1 MNSLFKFIS
10 LFFIF
15 SSLVL
20 GADKIVSPPWTPY
33 ELKSYSSTR
42 YFDIYDTT
50 LSYELNQS
58 KESIKANGQYWK
70 FIYPSKTKKSHQE
83 VRQKIDNELGAK
95 NAKLLYGD
103 DERTLYIESSN
114 DVRRYYDIYYKRD
127 YEVRIYIYQE
137 HLLTP
142 NQSQEII
149 FEKDKAKE
157 QIFQANF
164 DGEHY
169 YYLTIEIL
177 EGKGIDIEV
186 SPDLKDEAVQIRY
199 KSRLKCEAKYYKHY
213 SMYNLD
219 PYKALH
225 YFKIKPIKGD
235 TKAKLTLV
243 KTPYKVPA
251 LGEISTKA
259 GLLKMKNSLSS
270 LPEVKPLGSIHGDF
284 SNEGDYLPNGDAIY
298 WLNNG
303 YYTLEKDNLQ
313 TNLVPIKANHQ
324 TSIDWPLF
332 YEELKSKEEDKKE
345 RVTTKMAIYEA
356 TPNQKGQVSVNLSLS
371 HLPKDINLTKEDF
384 QVLEAGT
391 IEGKVVSLER
401 LHQPM
406 NIVILLDSSGS
417 MKKSMKLALESV
429 EAFIQ
434 KLPEDAEITLVDF
447 DTKVKPIQ
455 AKNRKAILA
464 KLKQIKANGA
474 TALYDSIIKGVELLK
489 DKSRASIVLFTDGKD
504 ANYNDTKR
512 GSKATFDEMIAK
524 VQSAHIPIY
533 PIAFGDGADT
543 TTLTTI
549 AKLTKTTYYQG
560 EKREQLREIFNDIAK
575 TLSSAYK
582 LVYERGKLPKDGS
595 QSVVNYMVDVSGSQ
609 DLRFTMINN
618 CEGCGYRY
626 EQLKS
631 MLANSIESL
640 PKSSFVQLSSFS
652 DKVKTLQIITQ
663 DKAKLLAGIGAMK
676 IGGGTAILKAI
687 KRGFEL
693 SSVIPSNRRYFIFV
707 TDAAADAFEFD
718 EEEQKRLN
726 SALLAF
732 KQNGIQTFWLGM
744 VESQKAKREIKRLA
758 TISGGEA
765 FVSADIDKIRDK
777 ILEVTQKVKESNATE
792 IGVGSVTVKLKR
804 RNEISGEMIVA
815 VGEKSV
821 DFPLLKAK
829 TSTEKVTDISY
840 EITPFDTNKE
850 SYNITNAK
858 KIYGEDTPLKDV
870 QLSKIIPLRD
880 DNNRSVSGEN
890 RAVKIDIH
898 TAYLFDRLKG
908 IDAQHKKRFLVL
920 DLSLENLLKAQK
932 VVVLEDGSK
941 HPSSWLNKSNDS
953 YKTIE
958 AIPTYK
964 IPNLK
969 RHLFVRVNNEHEIPF
984 ESITWALEKPL
995 VEVDEYQ
1002 LLVEPKTKKRGSVG
1016 LCCAK

>member
-1 MNSLFKFIS
+1 M
-10 LFFIF
+10 
-15 SSLVL
+15 

-58 KESIKANGQYWK
+58 KESIKVNGQYWK

-114 DVRRYYDIYYKRD
+114 DVRRYYDIYYNRD

-186 SPDLKDEAVQIRY
+186 SPDLEDEAVRIRY

-371 HLPKDINLTKEDF
+371 HL
-384 QVLEAGT
+384 
-391 IEGKVVSLER
+391 
-401 LHQPM
+401 
-406 NIVILLDSSGS
+406 
-417 MKKSMKLALESV
+417 
-429 EAFIQ
+429 
-434 KLPEDAEITLVDF
+434 
-447 DTKVKPIQ
+447 
-455 AKNRKAILA
+455 
-464 KLKQIKANGA
+464 
-474 TALYDSIIKGVELLK
+474 
-489 DKSRASIVLFTDGKD
+489 
-504 ANYNDTKR
+504 
-512 GSKATFDEMIAK
+512 
-524 VQSAHIPIY
+524 
-533 PIAFGDGADT
+533 
-543 TTLTTI
+543 
-549 AKLTKTTYYQG
+549 
-560 EKREQLREIFNDIAK
+560 
-575 TLSSAYK
+575 
-582 LVYERGKLPKDGS
+582 
-595 QSVVNYMVDVSGSQ
+595 
-609 DLRFTMINN
+609 
-618 CEGCGYRY
+618 
-626 EQLKS
+626 
-631 MLANSIESL
+631 
-640 PKSSFVQLSSFS
+640 
-652 DKVKTLQIITQ
+652 
-663 DKAKLLAGIGAMK
+663 
-676 IGGGTAILKAI
+676 
-687 KRGFEL
+687 
-693 SSVIPSNRRYFIFV
+693 
-707 TDAAADAFEFD
+707 
-718 EEEQKRLN
+718 
-726 SALLAF
+726 
-732 KQNGIQTFWLGM
+732 
-744 VESQKAKREIKRLA
+744 
-758 TISGGEA
+758 
-765 FVSADIDKIRDK
+765 
-777 ILEVTQKVKESNATE
+777 
-792 IGVGSVTVKLKR
+792 
-804 RNEISGEMIVA
+804 
-815 VGEKSV
+815 
-821 DFPLLKAK
+821 
-829 TSTEKVTDISY
+829 
-840 EITPFDTNKE
+840 
-850 SYNITNAK
+850 
-858 KIYGEDTPLKDV
+858 
-870 QLSKIIPLRD
+870 
-880 DNNRSVSGEN
+880 
-890 RAVKIDIH
+890 
-898 TAYLFDRLKG
+898 
-908 IDAQHKKRFLVL
+908 
-920 DLSLENLLKAQK
+920 
-932 VVVLEDGSK
+932 
-941 HPSSWLNKSNDS
+941 
-953 YKTIE
+953 
-958 AIPTYK
+958 
-964 IPNLK
+964 
-969 RHLFVRVNNEHEIPF
+969 
-984 ESITWALEKPL
+984 
-995 VEVDEYQ
+995 
-1002 LLVEPKTKKRGSVG
+1002 
-1016 LCCAK
+1016 